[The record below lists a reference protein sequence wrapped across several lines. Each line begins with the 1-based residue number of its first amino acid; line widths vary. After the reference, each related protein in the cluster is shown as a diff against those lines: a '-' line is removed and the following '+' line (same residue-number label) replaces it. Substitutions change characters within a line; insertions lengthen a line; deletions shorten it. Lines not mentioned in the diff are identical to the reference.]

1 MWQLFLVLYMSYLVL
16 GPHWIANV
24 VQGKKLAIVDTP
36 REFLRRSI
44 FISYVAL
51 LYVAGFL
58 WKPSQ
63 SSFINALMLSGAAT
77 LGFYLKYGR
86 ETVPMHILLNLFVL
100 YKGRNYMDLQTWLTL
115 VLLVFYAATRDIL
128 YLP

>member
-51 LYVAGFL
+51 LYVAWFL

-63 SSFINALMLSGAAT
+63 SSFINAIMLSGAAT